1 MNSWYYSHSAQTFGP
16 VTKEQ
21 LIAMIQAGQ
30 LMGEH
35 FIMREGAD
43 EWQAINASPFSGY
56 LPPKATMAMPAP
68 FAGAS
73 ATKPDLTKIADP
85 ASKPT
90 HAVFVFIQAKMIG
103 P

>member
-21 LIAMIQAGQ
+21 L
-30 LMGEH
+30 MGEH
-35 FIMREGAD
+35 FIMRDGAD

-56 LPPKATMAMPAP
+56 LPPKATMAIPTP

-90 HAVFVFIQAKMIG
+90 HAVFFFIQAKVIG